1 MLTVLESINLSTDY
15 LKNKGIE
22 SPRINAELLLAKI
35 LNCKRLEL
43 YLSFDRPLVEKEI
56 IQYREFIKR
65 RSNFEP
71 LQYIVG
77 SVEFY
82 GLEFEVN
89 RSVLI
94 PRQETEIL
102 VESIIKKYE
111 NQNEIKV
118 LDIGTGSGII
128 AICLAKYLPN
138 AEVVAIDSS
147 RDAINVAK
155 ENAELNQVKEK
166 ISFMDSDFNKFAS
179 SSENEF
185 DLIVSN
191 PPYISS
197 SEFLNL
203 QPELR
208 LYEPRQALTDES
220 NGLSFYELIS
230 KKGKTLLKKNGKIFF
245 EIGQNQASAVKKIL
259 INENYNNIQIQKD
272 YLNIER
278 VICGELN

>member
-1 MLTVLESINLSTDY
+1 MLTVLESINLSTEY

-43 YLSFDRPLVEKEI
+43 YLSFDRPLAENEI
-56 IQYREFIKR
+56 LQYREFIKR
-65 RSNFEP
+65 RSSFEP

-82 GLEFEVN
+82 GLEFKVN

-102 VESIIKKYE
+102 VETIIKE
-111 NQNEIKV
+111 FQNQNGLKI

-128 AICLAKYLPN
+128 AICLAKYLQN
-138 AEVVAIDSS
+138 AKVFAIDSS
-147 RDAINVAK
+147 SEAIKVANK
-155 ENAELNQVKEK
+155 NAELNQVIENITFIDSAFDKYLNKEN
-166 ISFMDSDFNKFAS
+166 D
-179 SSENEF
+179 F

-197 SEFLNL
+197 EEFQNL

-208 LYEPRQALTDES
+208 VYEPRQALTDES
-220 NGLSFYELIS
+220 NGLSFYEIIS
-230 KKGKTLLKKNGKIFF
+230 RNGKSLLKKNGKIFF
-245 EIGQNQASAVKKIL
+245 EVGENQSSTVKEIL
-259 INENYNNIQIQKD
+259 IKEDYNNIQIQKD
-272 YLNIER
+272 YLNIDR
-278 VICGELN
+278 VISGELN